1 MSAAPIQKMVAT
13 EGARIYCEYR
23 GRGPLLLLITGAME
37 DAGFY
42 SSAADI
48 LSGKFTVLSYDRRC
62 NSRSSGDRS
71 ADMTVAQQARDAAA
85 IIEAMGADHAPVL
98 GRSGGAII
106 GLELAATKPELIDTS
121 ILDCGNILRCID
133 AGEQEIMRECARG
146 YLLLQLQNETE
157 TCNSLTI
164 MYLAKH

>member
-48 LSGKFTVLSYDRRC
+48 LAEKFTVLSYDRRC
-62 NSRSSGDRS
+62 NSRRLWRS
-71 ADMTVAQQARDAAA
+71 
-85 IIEAMGADHAPVL
+85 
-98 GRSGGAII
+98 
-106 GLELAATKPELIDTS
+106 K
-121 ILDCGNILRCID
+121 C
-133 AGEQEIMRECARG
+133 
-146 YLLLQLQNETE
+146 
-157 TCNSLTI
+157 
-164 MYLAKH
+164 